1 MMAAADHKARGN
13 AAFQLGHFAEAIDCY
28 SLALDRDGDPAWN
41 AAILCN
47 RAFARLQLDSPDEAA
62 LAEGDCSSVLLL
74 DPVNIK
80 ALFRRAQARMVL
92 GNLKDAKADLESIV
106 AMEPGNP
113 QANASLDIVRVQL
126 AAQTKNGV
134 FNPEFQAQLLNNTA
148 QVSVLPPA
156 VPLRLK
162 SPRQDKANATKSH
175 RYNEDFAEALRQCS
189 IVAHNEAQSHATR
202 DQEVAKAAWDD
213 LQALELTVTKSAR
226 GLSKQVKKHAKR
238 VPTQAKP
245 LVTSTAQPAP
255 IKAHTDALWAQLLED
270 ERKTRS
276 VYKSKASH
284 VSRVF
289 STVDAYRLTDQFAR
303 RHIGA
308 GEEDTAVMLQ
318 KIGVNSIEEL
328 IGKTVP
334 SEIRLTKPLDLPEAL
349 SESQAFAALKKIASQ
364 NKTYKSFIGA
374 GFNDTLTP
382 FVIKRNVLENPGW
395 YTAYTPYQA
404 EVSQGRLEMLLNFQT
419 MVSDLTG
426 FPVAGASL
434 LDEATAAAEAMALCN
449 GAFNGKRAKFF
460 VSRDVH
466 PQNLAVLETRAEG
479 FGIELV
485 VGNPLTD
492 LDFSTKE
499 YSGALLQYPNTF
511 GSVEDYTKL
520 TDAAKANQSLV
531 VVATDLLALTHLKN
545 PAEFGA
551 DIAVG
556 SAQRFG
562 VPLMFGGPHAGFIAT
577 SEKYHRKLP
586 GRIIGVSKDSRGE
599 RALRMAMQTREQHIR
614 RDKATSNICTAQ
626 ALLANMAA
634 SYAIYHGPDGLRKIA
649 ARSNLFAAT
658 LAAGVRSH
666 TKATLVHD
674 HFFDTVEI
682 DLAGSGL
689 SGTDVQRR
697 ANAHEINVRVISD
710 SRVSVSFGESAE
722 LSDVGK
728 LLYALG
734 ATEVVSAAALDAL
747 KPAAAK
753 VQSSSI
759 PASLQRT
766 SPFLEHRV
774 FNSKHSETE
783 LMRYLKSL
791 EDKDLALNTSMIS
804 LGSCTMKLNAVAELE
819 PVSWPEFT
827 NVHPFAPED
836 QTLGYLEMIDTL
848 HKALAEITGFAAV
861 SSQPNSGAQGEYA
874 GLLAIRAFHKA
885 NGDHHRN
892 VCLIPV
898 SAHGTNPA
906 SAVMAG
912 MKVVVVKSD
921 DSGNIDRVDL
931 EEKANKHA
939 HELGAFMITYPS
951 TFGVFEEGVKD
962 MCDLIHKHGGQV
974 YMDGANMNAQVGLCN
989 PGGIGADVCHLNLHK
1004 TFCIPH
1010 GGGGPGVGSI
1020 GVAAHLAPFLPGN
1033 PVVLTGGEGN
1043 HVVKKA
1049 NLAVSAGPFGSAGIL
1064 PISWMY
1070 IHMLGEQGLV
1080 KATSHAILHANYM
1093 AKTLEDHYD
1102 IVFRGKNGTCAH
1114 EFIIDIRPFKAHG
1127 IVEEDVAKRLQDF
1140 GFHSPT
1146 MSWPVVGTLMIEPT
1160 ESENLAE
1167 MNRFCQ
1173 SMILIRQEIEDV
1185 VQGKIAVEDS
1195 PLKHA
1200 PHTVDVVTANS
1211 WDRKYSRTQAAFPA
1225 PWHNEGK
1232 TKAFWPTVGRVDNV
1246 FGDRNLVC
1254 SCPPL
1259 DSYIEE

>member
-1 MMAAADHKARGN
+1 MFRSITHIRAR
-13 AAFQLGHFAEAIDCY
+13 
-28 SLALDRDGDPAWN
+28 
-41 AAILCN
+41 AAI
-47 RAFARLQLDSPDEAA
+47 
-62 LAEGDCSSVLLL
+62 G
-74 DPVNIK
+74 K
-80 ALFRRAQARMVL
+80 A
-92 GNLKDAKADLESIV
+92 
-106 AMEPGNP
+106 
-113 QANASLDIVRVQL
+113 
-126 AAQTKNGV
+126 
-134 FNPEFQAQLLNNTA
+134 
-148 QVSVLPPA
+148 
-156 VPLRLK
+156 
-162 SPRQDKANATKSH
+162 H
-175 RYNEDFAEALRQCS
+175 
-189 IVAHNEAQSHATR
+189 HAT
-202 DQEVAKAAWDD
+202 
-213 LQALELTVTKSAR
+213 
-226 GLSKQVKKHAKR
+226 
-238 VPTQAKP
+238 
-245 LVTSTAQPAP
+245 
-255 IKAHTDALWAQLLED
+255 
-270 ERKTRS
+270 
-276 VYKSKASH
+276 
-284 VSRVF
+284 RVF
-289 STVDAYRLTDQFAR
+289 STADPYKLTDQFAR

-308 GEEDTAVMLQ
+308 GEEDTAFML
-318 KIGVNSIEEL
+318 KTVGVSSIEEL

-334 SEIRLTKPLDLPEAL
+334 TEIRLKQKLNLPEAM
-349 SESQAFAALKKIASQ
+349 SESQAYAKLKKIASQ
-364 NKTYKSFIGA
+364 NKTYKSFIGT
-374 GFNDTLTP
+374 GFNDCLTP

-449 GAFNGKRAKFF
+449 GAFNGKRSKFF
-460 VSRDVH
+460 VANDVH
-466 PQNLAVLETRAEG
+466 PQNLAVLQTRAEG

-485 VGNPLTD
+485 IGNPLTD
-492 LDFSTKE
+492 LDFSSKE
-499 YSGALLQYPNTF
+499 YSGALIQYPNTY

-520 TDAAKANQSLV
+520 TDAAKAAQSLV
-531 VVATDLLALTHLKN
+531 VVATDLLALTQLKT
-545 PAEFGA
+545 PSEFGA

-649 ARSNLFAAT
+649 ARANLLAST
-658 LAAGVRSH
+658 LVAGLGQH
-666 TKATLVHD
+666 TKTQVANK

-682 DLAGSGL
+682 NLEGSGL
-689 SGTDVQRR
+689 SGDEVQRR
-697 ANAHEINVRVISD
+697 ANSKEINVRVVSS
-710 SRVSVSFGESAE
+710 SRVGVSFGESADLE
-722 LSDVGK
+722 DVGK

-734 ATEVVSAAALDAL
+734 AKDTLSGAQLDAL
-747 KPAAAK
+747 KGAAAT
-753 VQSSSI
+753 VQASSI
-759 PASLQRT
+759 PAELKRT

-783 LMRYLKSL
+783 LMRYLKTL

-836 QTLGYLEMIDTL
+836 QTKGYLEMISTL
-848 HKALAEITGFAAV
+848 HSALAEITGFAAV

-874 GLLAIRAFHKA
+874 GLLAIRAYQKA
-885 NGDHHRN
+885 NGQGHRN

-921 DSGNIDRVDL
+921 DAGNIDRVDL
-931 EEKANKHA
+931 EEKAKKHA
-939 HELGAFMITYPS
+939 DELSAFMITYPS

-962 MCDLIHKHGGQV
+962 ICALIHKHGGQV

-1020 GVAAHLAPFLPGN
+1020 GVASHLAPFLPGN
-1033 PVVLTGGEGN
+1033 PVLLTGGEGSN
-1043 HVVKKA
+1043 TVKKN
-1049 NLAVSAGPFGSAGIL
+1049 NLSVSAGPFGSAGIL

-1070 IHMLGEQGLV
+1070 IHMLGEPGLV

-1093 AKTLEDHYD
+1093 AKTLEGHYD

-1114 EFIIDIRPFKAHG
+1114 EFIIDIRPFKAAG

-1146 MSWPVVGTLMIEPT
+1146 MSWPVPGTLMIEPT

-1173 SMILIRQEIEDV
+1173 SMIIIRQEIQDV
-1185 VQGKIAVEDS
+1185 IDGKIAAADS

-1200 PHTVDVVTANS
+1200 PHTVDIVTADT
-1211 WDRKYSRTQAAFPA
+1211 WDRKYSRNQAAFPA
-1225 PWHNEGK
+1225 PWHNGGK

-1246 FGDRNLVC
+1246 YGDRHLVC